1 MGQIS
6 GGMRVDKVDKI
17 IRLKIAFSVLRSHL
31 FT

>member
-6 GGMRVDKVDKI
+6 GGMRVDKADKI
-17 IRLKIAFSVLRSHL
+17 IRLKIAFFSLHSHL